1 VTPQTLLLL
10 ASALATRVSWQEPFK
25 VASAAALGA
34 ASPWAGRVRTILR
47 SPDGPG
53 HASRVVASERAGDV
67 AVHTARASGLAVTA
81 VAAAPGV
88 PAADVL
94 AAAYDIA
101 PATVTGGPLARRSLF
116 DLPLGDSPLWTLTER
131 RAATHAPDGREER
144 CTALLPAWSARSE
157 HALDRPELGFP
168 AAARVLADLLGTGE
182 YRYEA
187 RQSAMARYSRVGFEA
202 AAVTAFA
209 VATAFVEPRDGV
221 VRTAEL
227 RFGHPYAVVAV
238 AVGDRRGPW
247 HGVPVFSAWVADVD
261 DATA

>member
-1 VTPQTLLLL
+1 MK
-10 ASALATRVSWQEPFK
+10 ASDRYSARAIYYSKYRWDYAADAVRTVFDQCGLTDDSV
-25 VASAAALGA
+25 VADIGSGTGKLT
-34 ASPWAGRVRTILR
+34 SHFAGRVRTILR

-131 RAATHAPDGREER
+131 RAATHAPDGRE
-144 CTALLPAWSARSE
+144 
-157 HALDRPELGFP
+157 DVN
-168 AAARVLADLLGTGE
+168 AARCSTYCIHCCLGGCHSAHRLLA
-182 YRYEA
+182 RW
-187 RQSAMARYSRVGFEA
+187 
-202 AAVTAFA
+202 
-209 VATAFVEPRDGV
+209 
-221 VRTAEL
+221 L
-227 RFGHPYAVVAV
+227 RHLSGLAS
-238 AVGDRRGPW
+238 GRRGSP
-247 HGVPVFSAWVADVD
+247 
-261 DATA
+261 